1 MFESFLVVWQVV
13 CKYWMTWAVLLSSC
27 FLHAFVFLDVT
38 VFVLGYVMDDASI
51 HGILFLFRE
60 EDFTKTMYPSLNGSG
75 NAQPHQYPDQNKVNL
90 VCDVMR
96 VAMEHINPQK
106 WALSYCG

>member
-1 MFESFLVVWQVV
+1 
-13 CKYWMTWAVLLSSC
+13 
-27 FLHAFVFLDVT
+27 
-38 VFVLGYVMDDASI
+38 
-51 HGILFLFRE
+51 
-60 EDFTKTMYPSLNGSG
+60 MYPSLNGSG